1 MEGLV
6 KRVTRNPLANIDTKN
21 VKRRG
26 ASIVKDSIHQ
36 FKRLS
41 SCSWDEFDVSNFGD
55 ENDVMESQKFQL
67 RHNNKIKM
75 NLYPSDGQPC
85 ACVCS
90 WEVTLTKKLPGK
102 TRKCKIVH
110 TNRAHE
116 IRAFTGRITVFEDKI
131 AIWGSIKDG
140 HTAGEDFELTLTKPA
155 NGYYADG
162 HLLEGFLMRGNR
174 KQKANNINNEL
185 SEQTHDVI
193 VYAS

>member
-1 MEGLV
+1 MDLV
-6 KRVTRNPLANIDTKN
+6 KRVKERNPLANIDTKN

-26 ASIVKDSIHQ
+26 ASIVRDSIHQ

-41 SCSWDEFDVSNFGD
+41 SCSWDEFDISNYAD
-55 ENDVMESQKFQL
+55 ENDVIETQKFQL
-67 RHNNKIKM
+67 RQNKIKM

-140 HTAGEDFELTLTKPA
+140 HAGGEDFELTLTKPA
-155 NGYYADG
+155 DGYYSEG

-174 KQKANNINNEL
+174 SKKGTGEL
-185 SEQTHDVI
+185 QEQTHDVI

>member
-6 KRVTRNPLANIDTKN
+6 KKVTKSPLINTKN

-41 SCSWDEFDVSNFGD
+41 SCSWDEFDMSSFAD
-55 ENDVMESQKFQL
+55 ENCVIETQKFQL
-67 RHNNKIKM
+67 RQNKIKM

-90 WEVTLTKKLPGK
+90 WEVTLMKKVPGK

-116 IRAFTGRITVFEDKI
+116 IRAFTGRITIFDDKI
-131 AIWGSIKDG
+131 AIWGTIKDG
-140 HTAGEDFELTLTKPA
+140 HDSGEDFELTLTKPA
-155 NGYYADG
+155 NGYYSEG
-162 HLLEGFLMRGNR
+162 HLLEGLLMRGNR
-174 KQKANNINNEL
+174 KSKSSEL
-185 SEQTHDVI
+185 VEQTHDVI
-193 VYAS
+193 VCANQ

>member
-6 KRVTRNPLANIDTKN
+6 KRVKRNPLTNIDTKN

-26 ASIVKDSIHQ
+26 ANIVKDSIHQ

-41 SCSWDEFDVSNFGD
+41 SCSWDEFDVSNFAD

-67 RHNNKIKM
+67 RHNNQIKM

-162 HLLEGFLMRGNR
+162 HLLEGFLMRGSR